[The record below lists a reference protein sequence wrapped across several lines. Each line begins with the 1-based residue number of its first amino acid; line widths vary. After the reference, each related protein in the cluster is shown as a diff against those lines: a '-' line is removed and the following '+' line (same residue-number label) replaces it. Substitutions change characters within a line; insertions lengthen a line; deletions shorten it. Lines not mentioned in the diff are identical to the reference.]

1 MSLAAF
7 DILSL
12 QSDSR
17 DLRFVARL
25 YLLRMLG
32 LMLGACCVA
41 SVLYQLH
48 ATSLTWALLAVH
60 SFAWPHV
67 AAFLARHSAAP
78 RRAEMRNLQVDSALG
93 GMWIALMQF
102 NLLPCVVLAVMLS
115 FDKINVG
122 GVRLLARTIAW
133 QIGGCVLTVLV
144 SGLQFSP
151 QTGTLNILATLPLL
165 IGYPM
170 AIGFVA
176 HTLLRRT
183 QELNRK
189 LEQLNRVDAMTGLLN
204 RMHWQESVTHELH
217 RFERTRQPASLLM
230 IDIDE
235 FKGINDDCG
244 HAVGDEVIRAIAA
257 TIHDNT
263 RDIDIAGR
271 YGGDEFGVVLVNTT
285 SASARVVA
293 ERIRARIASL
303 WLDDAPTLRF
313 SVSIGIAEADHAV
326 CDVRGWVESA
336 DVALYR
342 AKTRGRNRVAALSTA
357 ESVMETMSI
366 ARAQCA

>member
-1 MSLAAF
+1 MALAAV

-12 QSDSR
+12 QSASR

-32 LMLGACCVA
+32 LALGACCVA
-41 SVLYQLH
+41 SVLFQLH
-48 ATSLTWALLAVH
+48 APAAIWALLAAHGFV
-60 SFAWPHV
+60 WPHA
-67 AAFLARHSAAP
+67 AAFIARHSGDP
-78 RRAEMRNLQVDSALG
+78 RKAELRNLQIDSALG

-102 NLLPCVVLAVMLS
+102 NLLPSVVLAVMLS
-115 FDKINVG
+115 IDKINVG
-122 GVRLLARTIAW
+122 GARLLLRTLAW
-133 QIGGCVLTVLV
+133 QGGGCLVTVLLV
-144 SGLQFSP
+144 GLHVAS
-151 QTGTLNILATLPLL
+151 QTTTLNILATLPLL

-170 AIGFVA
+170 AIGGFA
-176 HTLLRRT
+176 HAMLRRT

-230 IDIDE
+230 VDIDE

-244 HAVGDEVIRAIAA
+244 HAVGDEVIRAIAGV
-257 TIHDNT
+257 IHDNT

-271 YGGDEFGVVLVNTT
+271 YGGDEFGIVLVNTT
-285 SASARVVA
+285 SAHARLVA
-293 ERIRARIASL
+293 ERIRARVAGL
-303 WLDDAPTLRF
+303 WLDDAPALRF
-313 SVSIGIAEADHAV
+313 SVSIGIAEADATV
-326 CDVRGWVESA
+326 RDVRAWVENA

-342 AKTRGRNRVAALSTA
+342 AKARGRNRVAALSA
-357 ESVMETMSI
+357 VESVMETMAI